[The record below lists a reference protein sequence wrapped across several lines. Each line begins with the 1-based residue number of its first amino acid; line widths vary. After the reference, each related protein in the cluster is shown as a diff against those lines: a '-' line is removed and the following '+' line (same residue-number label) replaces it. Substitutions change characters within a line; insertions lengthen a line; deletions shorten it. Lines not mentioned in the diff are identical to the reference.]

1 MMMTGDELDS
11 IELIPP
17 AVERVTAR
25 ALVLVAITCRSS
37 LEADAREPG
46 AEALRQQIVAW
57 LRAVGIDRELEDR
70 ERMMLEAPLGS
81 LDQRTVINAS
91 WEGEGAAVLAWALGK
106 YELPRYDQIVV
117 SPDVGDALGFL
128 GDRSSSVLAA
138 PRLRRADQIDDLR
151 EKMFALHWRLREFSL
166 RRARLDFAKLAR
178 ECSFGPLDIRGLE
191 LINGDLAID
200 GRSLLDVA
208 EDRWHECLSIAAER
222 HRASNWL
229 AGFET
234 VYSEVTADT

>member
-1 MMMTGDELDS
+1 MTDDELDR

-17 AVERVTAR
+17 AAERVAAR
-25 ALVLVAITCRSS
+25 ALVLVAIACRSS
-37 LEADAREPG
+37 LEVDARDPE
-46 AEALRQQIVAW
+46 AEALRQQIGAW
-57 LRAVGIDRELEDR
+57 LSAAGIDRELEDR
-70 ERMMLEAPLGS
+70 ERRTLEAPLGS
-81 LDQRTVINAS
+81 LDPRTVINAS

-106 YELPRYDQIVV
+106 YDLPRYHQTVA
-117 SPDVGDALGFL
+117 SPEVGDALGFL
-128 GDRSSSVLAA
+128 GDPSWSALSA
-138 PRLRRADQIDDLR
+138 PRLRRADQIDDFR
-151 EKMFALHWRLREFSL
+151 EQMFALHWRLREFSL

-178 ECSFGPLDIRGLE
+178 ECSFGPLDIRE
-191 LINGDLAID
+191 LDLVKGDLAID